1 MNIAVIG
8 AGHVGGTLGSR
19 LAQAGHMIYF
29 GVRNHEG
36 QHLKDVLALSG
47 RNGMA
52 LAVPE
57 ATAKASVVILAT
69 PWEATRGAVISAG
82 KLAGKILI
90 DCTNPIAPDLAGLT
104 VGTTTS
110 GAEQVAG
117 WAKDARVVKAFN
129 NTGYQNMIDP
139 RYGSEAATM
148 FYCGDDED
156 AKATVRKLIL
166 DVGFDP
172 CDVGPLTASRYLEPM
187 AMVWI
192 TLAHVRGL
200 GTNIA
205 FKLMKR

>member
-1 MNIAVIG
+1 MFIWIVEFGGRPGHGQPGKRLRRGRSGGAGAGKGFDMNIAVIG

-90 DCTNPIAPDLAGLT
+90 DCTNPIAPDLA
-104 VGTTTS
+104 
-110 GAEQVAG
+110 A
-117 WAKDARVVKAFN
+117 
-129 NTGYQNMIDP
+129 
-139 RYGSEAATM
+139 
-148 FYCGDDED
+148 
-156 AKATVRKLIL
+156 
-166 DVGFDP
+166 
-172 CDVGPLTASRYLEPM
+172 
-187 AMVWI
+187 
-192 TLAHVRGL
+192 
-200 GTNIA
+200 
-205 FKLMKR
+205 